1 MPEIRSITYFAN
13 LSPQSAESTL
23 EAAGTF
29 GQAATQAFT
38 GAGHIVQS
46 RRFASQPF
54 PQGLAS
60 NGPANLVEDAQRL
73 FSICEREN
81 INYLA
86 LGPVGAND
94 DPAYVDAIADIFRH
108 QPSVFASVN
117 IADPEN
123 GISLPLLAKT
133 ADLIRALSQITP
145 DGMTN
150 LYLTAIANCPA
161 GSPFFPVAYHDG
173 GEPSFALAI
182 QAADLAVQA
191 FNAATSPE
199 DARQRLTDAI
209 QHTAD
214 LLTPI
219 ATELS
224 KTFGIR
230 FGGLDFSLA
239 PFPEDTQSLG
249 GALEALGPHFGGAG
263 LVASASLI
271 MNAVEAAD
279 FPRAGFCGLMLPILE
294 DSVLAARAAEG
305 RLTMNDLLLLSAV
318 CGTGLDCIPLPGD
331 IASDV
336 LRDILLDVAAL
347 ALRLDKP
354 LTARLMPFPDKQAGD
369 PLTFDFP
376 YFANSRVLAAP
387 QSASHARV
395 FGAHNT
401 DAFHISPRQK
411 PDNFS

>member
-13 LSPQSAESTL
+13 LSPTTANSIL

-38 GAGHIVQS
+38 DAGHIVQS
-46 RRFASQPF
+46 RRFAAQPF

-60 NGPANLVEDAQRL
+60 NGVSSIVDDAQRL
-73 FSICEREN
+73 FSICEQQN
-81 INYLA
+81 INYLS
-86 LGPVGAND
+86 LGPVSADD
-94 DPAYVDAIADIFRH
+94 DPAYVDAIAEIFRR

-117 IADPEN
+117 IADPEK

-133 ADLIRALSQITP
+133 ADLIRTLSQITP

-150 LYLTAIANCPA
+150 LYLTAIANCPP

-191 FNAATSPE
+191 FKAASDPQ

-214 LLTPI
+214 ELTPI
-219 ATELS
+219 ADRLS
-224 KTFGIR
+224 EQFDIR

-239 PFPEDTQSLG
+239 PFPEDSQSLG
-249 GALEALGPHFGGAG
+249 GALESLGSQFGGSG

-271 MNAVEAAD
+271 MNAVESAD

-305 RLTMNDLLLLSAV
+305 RLSMNDLLLLSAV

-331 IASDV
+331 IQTDI

-354 LTARLMPFPDKQAGD
+354 LTARLMPFPNKQAGD
-369 PLTFDFP
+369 TLEFDFP

-387 QSASHARV
+387 MLSSSSSV
-395 FGAHNT
+395 FGSGNM
-401 DAFHISPRQK
+401 K
-411 PDNFS
+411 PFGITSRPKPKNRS